1 MGIYQIPNG
10 NGQVIYIEKDELS
23 IPDGWVDEEN
33 CRIVFPEISKDRSNP
48 VYDFYQEIF
57 KFFYA
62 KGYKIVTDSKT
73 VSDDAFFFTPCLD
86 KHKNE
91 TMEDYHQAKTNKIK
105 NELGKA
111 GIEEP
116 LSVGIFDD
124 GFDSVLPLP
133 FVLKNMESQGGEN
146 KYLIRTPE
154 QLELLRRFY
163 REINL
168 YVRERN
174 ARLANEKWGYDF
186 KLEFDEKGHCLDR
199 RCIDSINVP
208 DIQKYIRKNVIMQRY
223 IKTPTKYNTSLR
235 VMISSSG
242 DVLASSLK
250 YAEANEEKQVEY
262 YDLDEFLA
270 DPESP
275 YYLNS
280 ESIVSNTVA
289 GGNSILLD
297 KENYTELEREILEA
311 HGIDPDNAG
320 VPGSVLEAVKNV
332 AKNCRREIGA
342 ICGLDFIY
350 DDEEKKWK
358 YLEEHEFPMLYSY
371 AEKHGIPYY
380 PNDEDFYTTNKLV
393 DAHAR
398 LVSLKMMMD
407 KKQSLA
413 SGSEGIKLK

>member
-1 MGIYQIPNG
+1 AWI
-10 NGQVIYIEKDELS
+10 
-23 IPDGWVDEEN
+23 DEEN
-33 CRIVFPEISKDRSNP
+33 CRIVFPELPPDRSNP
-48 VYDFYQEIF
+48 VYDFYQEMF

-62 KGYKIVTDSKT
+62 KEKKVVTDSKA

-86 KHKNE
+86 KHKYE
-91 TMEDYHQAKTNKIK
+91 TMEDYHQAKTAKIK
-105 NELGKA
+105 AELGKV

-116 LSVGIFDD
+116 LSIGLLDD

-146 KYLIRTPE
+146 KYLIKTPE

-163 REINL
+163 RECNN

-174 ARLANEKWGYDF
+174 TRRANEKWGYDF
-186 KLEFDEKGHCLDR
+186 ELEFDEKGHCLDK

-208 DIQKYIRKNVIMQRY
+208 DIQKYMRKNVIMQRY

-235 VMISSSG
+235 VMIASSG

-250 YAEANEEKQVEY
+250 YALSNEEKEKQREY
-262 YDLDEFLA
+262 YDLDDFLA

-275 YYLNS
+275 YYLDS

-289 GGNSILLD
+289 GGNSILLGRED
-297 KENYTELEREILEA
+297 YTELEREILQD
-311 HGIDPDNAG
+311 HGIDPDNAS
-320 VPGSVLEAVKNV
+320 VPERILEALKNV
-332 AKNCRREIGA
+332 TQNCSREIGA

-350 DDEEKKWK
+350 DDEEKNWK

-371 AEKHGIPYY
+371 AEKHGIPYD
-380 PNDEDFYTTNKLV
+380 PNDEDFYTVNKLV

-398 LVSLKMMMD
+398 LIALKMAME
-407 KKQSLA
+407 KKQSLS
-413 SGSEGIKLK
+413 SGSEGIKIT